1 MLIILVNH
9 SKVCVKKKI
18 DDRDLSEALVF
29 PELNALR

>member
-9 SKVCVKKKI
+9 SKVCVKKNI
-18 DDRDLSEALVF
+18 DDGDLSEALVF